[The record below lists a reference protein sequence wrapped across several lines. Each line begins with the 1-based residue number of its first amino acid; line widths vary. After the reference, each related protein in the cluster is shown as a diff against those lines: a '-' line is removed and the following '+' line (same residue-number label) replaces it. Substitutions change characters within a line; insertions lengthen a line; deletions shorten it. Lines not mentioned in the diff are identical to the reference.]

1 MSNIIV
7 PNKELL
13 VGQFSRTEELNE
25 RIYSRNIP
33 DTHLENW
40 FTPQSFSTRFVKMPS
55 IRGPRINHIEQY
67 NKPDLIKIENPPYNT
82 ERTFAAVT
90 RTAPFCGFSSNVDIE
105 SSLHNQFYALQKS
118 DQSVYIP
125 SSQSDLY
132 NVTAVGRYENQTHPE
147 LFAKYDLGNGV
158 TNHPNIS
165 NIGQNKWFNHTRTQ
179 LRNT

>member
-1 MSNIIV
+1 MSNTIV
-7 PNKELL
+7 PNKDLL
-13 VGQFSRTEELNE
+13 VGQFPRTEELNE

-40 FTPQSFSTRFVKMPS
+40 FSPQSFSTRFVKMPS
-55 IRGPRINHIEQY
+55 IRGHRSQNVIVQP
-67 NKPDLIKIENPPYNT
+67 PDLIQVENPPYNT

-90 RTAPFCGFSSNVDIE
+90 RTAPFRGFSSKVDIE

-147 LFAKYDLGNGV
+147 LFTKYDLGNGT

-165 NIGQNKWFNHTRTQ
+165 NIGQDKWFNHTRTQ
-179 LRNT
+179 LRNV